1 MRNCHSW
8 FSQVD
13 PKMLRR
19 LDSQV
24 HRDLELDEDQVK
36 IKERLD
42 SLRDA
47 IIENLE
53 IRPLNR
59 VARWFRRRSKKQLM
73 GLYLWG
79 DVGRGKTMLM
89 DAFCEELPNSIV
101 SRYHFY
107 RFMQKVHASLDQY
120 SGQTNPLEKVA
131 GDFASKVKVLCFD
144 EFFVSDIGDAMI
156 LGEFFK
162 ELFKKGVVLVAT
174 SNVEPANLY
183 KNGLQRARFLP
194 AIRLIGEHCEVAR
207 IGKGAD
213 YRLTKL
219 TNKARYLFPENRA
232 NQNTMCEMFNILS
245 QGAYQDGV
253 PIEVLGR
260 AIKTRLL
267 ADEVVW
273 FAFGELCDGPRSQN
287 DYIEIANRY
296 KTVFLDGLPVLTPEK
311 ENQAR
316 RFVSLVDEL
325 YDRRINLVVLAQS
338 SIDRLYEGVG
348 LKFEFERTM
357 SRLIEMQ
364 SPEYIASFRAQ

>member
-1 MRNCHSW
+1 
-8 FSQVD
+8 
-13 PKMLRR
+13 MLRE

-24 HRDLELDEDQVK
+24 HGELVLDEDQLK

-42 SLRDA
+42 LLRSV
-47 IIENLE
+47 IMENLE
-53 IRPLNR
+53 VGPLNW
-59 VARWFRRRSKKQLM
+59 VARWFRRKSKKQVM

-89 DAFCEELPNSIV
+89 DAFCEELPNFLV
-101 SRYHFY
+101 ARFHFY

-131 GDFASKVKVLCFD
+131 GDFASEIKVLCFD

-156 LGEFFK
+156 LGELFK

-174 SNVEPANLY
+174 SNVEPENLY

-194 AIRLIGEHCEVAR
+194 AIRLLVEHCEVAR
-207 IGKGAD
+207 IGEGAD

-219 TNKARYLFPENRA
+219 TNKARYLYPENLV
-232 NQNTMCEMFNILS
+232 NQNAMREMFNVLS
-245 QGAYQDGV
+245 QGAYQESV
-253 PIEVLGR
+253 SIEILGR
-260 AIKTRLL
+260 AIQTRLVS
-267 ADEVVW
+267 DEVVW
-273 FAFGELCDGPRSQN
+273 FAFSELCDGPRSQN
-287 DYIEIANRY
+287 DYIEIANQY
-296 KTVFLDGLPVLTPEK
+296 KTVFLDGLPVLSSEK

-325 YDRRINLVVLAQS
+325 YDRRINLVLLAQS
-338 SIDRLYEGVG
+338 PVERLYKGVG

-364 SPEYIASFRAQ
+364 SPEYIASFRAE

>member
-1 MRNCHSW
+1 MSR
-8 FSQVD
+8 
-13 PKMLRR
+13 K

-24 HRDLELDEDQVK
+24 HEDLVLDEDQVK

-42 SLRDA
+42 RLRSA
-47 IIENLE
+47 IMDHLE
-53 IRPLNR
+53 VRPLNL
-59 VARWFRRRSKKQLM
+59 VVRWFRKESKKQVM

-89 DAFCEELPNSIV
+89 DAFCEELPDTIV

-120 SGQTNPLEKVA
+120 SGQRNPLEKVA
-131 GDFASKVKVLCFD
+131 GDFASEVKVLCFD

-156 LGEFFK
+156 LGELFK

-174 SNVEPANLY
+174 SNVEPGNLY

-194 AIRLIGEHCEVAR
+194 AIRLLVEHCEVAW

-219 TNKARYLFPENRA
+219 TNKARYLHPENPS
-232 NQNTMCEMFNILS
+232 NQNTMREIFNILS
-245 QGAYQDGV
+245 QGVYQESV
-253 PIEVLGR
+253 SIEILGR
-260 AIKTRLL
+260 AIQTRLL
-267 ADEVVW
+267 ADEVIW
-273 FAFGELCDGPRSQN
+273 FAFKELCDGPRSQN

-296 KTVFLDGLPVLTPEK
+296 KTVFLDGLPILSSEK

-325 YDRRINLVVLAQS
+325 YDRRINLVVSAQS

>member
-1 MRNCHSW
+1 M
-8 FSQVD
+8 
-13 PKMLRR
+13 
-19 LDSQV
+19 
-24 HRDLELDEDQVK
+24 LDEDQVK
-36 IKERLD
+36 IKEKLD
-42 SLRDA
+42 CLRSA
-47 IIENLE
+47 IANNLDV
-53 IRPLNR
+53 RPLSWF
-59 VARWFRRRSKKQLM
+59 ARWFRRESKKQVM

-89 DAFCEELPNSIV
+89 DAFCEELPDSIV

-107 RFMQKVHASLDQY
+107 RFMQKVHTSLDQY
-120 SGQTNPLEKVA
+120 SGQRNPLERVA
-131 GDFASKVKVLCFD
+131 GDFASEVRVLCFD

-156 LGEFFK
+156 LGELFK

-174 SNVEPANLY
+174 SNVEPGNLY

-194 AIRLIGEHCEVAR
+194 AIRLLVEHCEVAR

-219 TNKARYLFPENRA
+219 TNKARYLHPETPA
-232 NQNTMCEMFNILS
+232 NINTMREIFNILS
-245 QGAYQDGV
+245 KGAYQENV
-253 PIEVLGR
+253 SIEILGR
-260 AIKTRLL
+260 AIQTRLL
-267 ADEVVW
+267 ADEVIW
-273 FAFGELCDGPRSQN
+273 FAFRELCDGPRSQN

-296 KTVFLDGLPVLTPEK
+296 KTVFLDGLPILGSEK

>member
-1 MRNCHSW
+1 MRNWHNW

-13 PKMLRR
+13 PKMLRK

-24 HRDLELDEDQVK
+24 HRDLVLDEDQVK

-42 SLRDA
+42 RLRSA
-47 IIENLE
+47 IMENLE
-53 IRPLNR
+53 VRPLNR
-59 VARWFRRRSKKQLM
+59 VARWFRRQSKKQVM

-101 SRYHFY
+101 SRFHFY

-131 GDFASKVKVLCFD
+131 GDFASEVKVLCFD

-156 LGEFFK
+156 LGELFK

-194 AIRLIGEHCEVAR
+194 AIRLLVEHCEVAR

-219 TNKARYLFPENRA
+219 TNKARYLYPENLA
-232 NQNTMCEMFNILS
+232 NQNTMREMFNILS
-245 QGAYQDGV
+245 QGAYQDSV
-253 PIEVLGR
+253 SIEILGR
-260 AIKTRLL
+260 AIQTRLL

-273 FAFGELCDGPRSQN
+273 FAFRELCDGPRSQN

-296 KTVFLDGLPVLTPEK
+296 KTVFLDGLPVLSSEK

>member
-1 MRNCHSW
+1 
-8 FSQVD
+8 
-13 PKMLRR
+13 MLRK

-24 HRDLELDEDQVK
+24 LGDLVLDEDQIR
-36 IKERLD
+36 IKEKLD
-42 SLRDA
+42 YLRSA
-47 IIENLE
+47 IMENLE
-53 IRPLNR
+53 IGPLNR
-59 VARWFRRRSKKQLM
+59 VARWFLRQSKKPVM

-101 SRYHFY
+101 SRFHFY

-131 GDFASKVKVLCFD
+131 GDFASEIKVLCFD

-156 LGEFFK
+156 LGE
-162 ELFKKGVVLVAT
+162 LFKQLFKRGVVLVAT

-194 AIRLIGEHCEVAR
+194 AIRLLVDHCEVAR

-213 YRLTKL
+213 YRLTRL
-219 TNKARYLFPENRA
+219 TNKERYLYPENLA
-232 NQNTMCEMFNILS
+232 NQNTMREMFNIFS
-245 QGAYQDGV
+245 KGAYQESV
-253 PIEVLGR
+253 PIEILGR
-260 AIKTRLL
+260 AIQTRLVS
-267 ADEVVW
+267 DEVVW
-273 FAFGELCDGPRSQN
+273 FAFRDLCDGPRSQN
-287 DYIEIANRY
+287 DYIEIANHY
-296 KTVFLDGLPVLTPEK
+296 KTVFLDGLPVLSSEK

>member
-1 MRNCHSW
+1 MVNI
-8 FSQVD
+8 
-13 PKMLRR
+13 

-24 HRDLELDEDQVK
+24 HGDLVLDEDQIK
-36 IKERLD
+36 IKEKLDRLRSSIMED
-42 SLRDA
+42 
-47 IIENLE
+47 LE
-53 IRPLNR
+53 LRPLDR
-59 VARWFRRRSKKQLM
+59 VARWFRIESKKQVM

-89 DAFCEELPNSIV
+89 DAFYEMLPSSIV

-107 RFMQKVHASLDQY
+107 RFMQKVHASLDHY

-131 GDFASKVKVLCFD
+131 GDFASEVKVLCFD

-156 LGEFFK
+156 LGELFK
-162 ELFKKGVVLVAT
+162 SLFKKGVVLVAT

-194 AIRLIGEHCEVAR
+194 AIRLLVEHCEVAR
-207 IGKGAD
+207 IGKGVD

-219 TNKARYLFPENRA
+219 TNKARYLHPENLV
-232 NQNTMCEMFNILS
+232 NKNTMREIFNILS
-245 QGAYQDGV
+245 HGIYRESV
-253 PIEVLGR
+253 SIEILGR
-260 AIKTRLL
+260 AIETTLL
-267 ADEVVW
+267 SDEAVW
-273 FAFGELCDGPRSQN
+273 FTFKELCDGPRSQN
-287 DYIEIANRY
+287 DYIEIANRF
-296 KTVFLDGLPVLTPEK
+296 KTVFLDGLPVLSSEK

-325 YDRRINLVVLAQS
+325 YDRRINLVVLAES
-338 SIDRLYEGVG
+338 SIDRLYEGVR

-364 SPEYIASFRAQ
+364 SPEYIASFRAK

>member
-1 MRNCHSW
+1 MSR
-8 FSQVD
+8 
-13 PKMLRR
+13 K

-24 HRDLELDEDQVK
+24 HRDLVLDDDQVK
-36 IKERLD
+36 IKQRLD
-42 SLRDA
+42 RLRNA
-47 IIENLE
+47 IMENLE
-53 IRPLNR
+53 VRPLNR
-59 VARWFRRRSKKQLM
+59 FVRWFPRQSKKQVM

-89 DAFCEELPNSIV
+89 DAFCEDLPKSIV
-101 SRYHFY
+101 SRFHFY
-107 RFMQKVHASLDQY
+107 RFMQKVHSSLDQY
-120 SGQTNPLEKVA
+120 SGQINPLEKVA
-131 GDFASKVKVLCFD
+131 GDFASEVKVLCFD

-156 LGEFFK
+156 LGE
-162 ELFKKGVVLVAT
+162 LFKALFKQGVVLVAT

-194 AIRLIGEHCEVAR
+194 AIRLLVEHCEVAR

-219 TNKARYLFPENRA
+219 TNKARYFHPENLA
-232 NQNTMCEMFNILS
+232 NQNTMREMFNILS
-245 QGAYQDGV
+245 QGAYQESV
-253 PIEVLGR
+253 SIKVLGR
-260 AIKTRLL
+260 AIQTRLL

-273 FAFGELCDGPRSQN
+273 FAFRELCDGPRSQN

-296 KTVFLDGLPVLTPEK
+296 KTVFLDGLPVLSSEK

-316 RFVSLVDEL
+316 RFISLVDEL

-364 SPEYIASFRAQ
+364 SPEYIASFRAE

>member
-1 MRNCHSW
+1 
-8 FSQVD
+8 
-13 PKMLRR
+13 
-19 LDSQV
+19 
-24 HRDLELDEDQVK
+24 
-36 IKERLD
+36 
-42 SLRDA
+42 
-47 IIENLE
+47 
-53 IRPLNR
+53 
-59 VARWFRRRSKKQLM
+59 
-73 GLYLWG
+73 
-79 DVGRGKTMLM
+79 MLM

-101 SRYHFY
+101 SRFHFY

-131 GDFASKVKVLCFD
+131 GDFASEVKVLCFD

-156 LGEFFK
+156 LGELFR
-162 ELFKKGVVLVAT
+162 ELLSWSGSCAT

-183 KNGLQRARFLP
+183 KNGLQRERFLP
-194 AIRLIGEHCEVAR
+194 AIRLLVEHCEVAR

-219 TNKARYLFPENRA
+219 TNKARYLYPENSSK
-232 NQNTMCEMFNILS
+232 QNTMREIFNILS
-245 QGAYQDGV
+245 KDVYQDRV
-253 PIEVLGR
+253 SIEILGR
-260 AIKTRLL
+260 AIQTRLL

-273 FAFGELCDGPRSQN
+273 FAFRELCDGPRSQN

-296 KTVFLDGLPVLTPEK
+296 KTVFLDGLPILSSEK